1 MPSHD
6 GGAWLTRPRA
16 VALVAAGVVFA
27 FLLVLL
33 PGPGRDPAGIG
44 AAAGVAVVAV
54 VLAALGRTLPTVAR
68 LGAPLAFV
76 AMVALLI
83 DSGGGTESGFG
94 GLFLLPLLWLAI
106 LGSRSELVIG
116 MAGVLLA
123 RALPVRIVGEPQYP
137 SSEWRSA
144 IVLGAVAI
152 IACFTIQK
160 LVRDARLRE
169 LELTR
174 RAAELE
180 SASVRL
186 AEQNDELREL
196 DRLKDEFIA
205 LVSHEL
211 RTPLT
216 SIIGYIE
223 LVGDEQESLSES
235 QRRFLAIAARNVE
248 RLSGL
253 VEELLFLVQLE
264 SRRVTLD
271 LEDATVDVLLTER
284 AALVRS
290 EAEAKGIELRVES
303 KPLVAVCDRPLIAQL
318 VDCLLANA
326 VMFTPEGGRVD
337 VRAALNGHTVVISVS
352 DTGIGIP
359 ADELPRLF
367 ERFYRGE
374 AAVAEAVPG
383 IGLGLALA
391 HAIAAAHG
399 ATIAV
404 SSEVGEG
411 TTFRFSL
418 PAVSG

>member
-16 VALVAAGVVFA
+16 VALVAAAVAFA

-33 PGPGRDPAGIG
+33 PGPDREAAGIV
-44 AAAGVAVVAV
+44 AAAAVAAVALGLASLADRAPVVARV
-54 VLAALGRTLPTVAR
+54 GV
-68 LGAPLAFV
+68 PLAFIAV
-76 AMVALLI
+76 VALLI
-83 DSGGGTESGFG
+83 DGGGGTDSGFG

-106 LGSRSELVIG
+106 LGSRRDLLLG

-169 LELTR
+169 RELTR

-180 SASVRL
+180 AATAQL
-186 AEQNDELREL
+186 AGQNEELREL

-235 QRRFLAIAARNVE
+235 QRRFLAIAARNVD

-264 SRRVTLD
+264 SRRVTLH
-271 LEDATVDVLLTER
+271 LEDVAVDALLAER
-284 AALVRS
+284 AGLIRA
-290 EAEAKGIELRVES
+290 EAEAKGIDLHVEA
-303 KPLVAVCDRPLIAQL
+303 KPLVAVCDRALIAQL
-318 VDCLLANA
+318 VDGLLANA
-326 VMFTPEGGRVD
+326 VTFTPEGGRVD
-337 VRAALNGHTVVISVS
+337 VRAVLNGHTVVVSVS

-374 AAVAEAVPG
+374 HAVAEAVPG

-391 HAIAAAHG
+391 HAIASAHG
-399 ATIAV
+399 ATISVTSAV
-404 SSEVGEG
+404 GDG
-411 TTFRFSL
+411 TTFRFPL